1 MDQLETR
8 TMLSGATIVG
18 PLPSPQETLSV
29 QLQPGDVGALSQ
41 LTPLISAADATVQA
55 TTISGLYELEG
66 PAPIMAQLAEQLSAS
81 PAVAYAAAV

>member
-1 MDQLETR
+1 
-8 TMLSGATIVG
+8 MLSLAPIVG
-18 PLPSPQETLSV
+18 PMPSSLETLNV
-29 QLQPGDVGALSQ
+29 QLRSGSGALTQ
-41 LTPLISAADATVQA
+41 LMPLITSADATVQA